1 MLTYKMSLLFERPF
15 MKGYNS
21 YTVDV
26 TPSNY
31 TEDPKA
37 DKIAVNTTLTYY
49 HLLKIFRGTTGISYP

>member
-1 MLTYKMSLLFERPF
+1 